1 MNVIAGDATIEQLYG
16 KGLVWNPADFYELE
30 KEHLLGLDGWKE
42 RSAERFLKSLEESKK
57 TPFEKVLF
65 ALGIRHVGETTAKSM
80 AKHFKSI
87 DAMATATREELLAVD
102 DIGDVIADSVLAFF
116 ADGVNSDTIDR
127 LKAAGLKFETEKEA
141 EQLSENLKGK
151 TVVISGNFS
160 ISRDEMKALI
170 AAHGGKNSGSV
181 SGKTAFLLA
190 GEKAGPEKLK
200 KAESQGVRIISEKE
214 FMEEILQG
222 ASATWESVD
231 FKETLF

>member
-1 MNVIAGDATIEQLYG
+1 
-16 KGLVWNPADFYELE
+16 
-30 KEHLLGLDGWKE
+30 
-42 RSAERFLKSLEESKK
+42 
-57 TPFEKVLF
+57 
-65 ALGIRHVGETTAKSM
+65 M
-80 AKHFKSI
+80 ARHFKSI

-200 KAESQGVRIISEKE
+200 KAESLGVRIISEKE